1 MFCEG
6 LKDKKNSKVY
16 RTYFVFE
23 GFSNGKIRADRKVIV
38 GGYKDCVY
46 FRSSSIFPQVSSG
59 ATGQSV
65 SSGSTF
71 TQLGITE
78 LFSAGRRT
86 ASDDRLSP
94 VMSSLS
100 EKVMMMRVIM
110 MMMMMMM
117 RRVASDDRLSL
128 VMSSLSEKVMMMM
141 RVIMIDDDEEE
152 NSIGRQIE
160 PCHVQLVRKGALYS

>member
-1 MFCEG
+1 MKA
-6 LKDKKNSKVY
+6 LKIKKSKVY
-16 RTYFVFE
+16 RTYLVFE

-65 SSGSTF
+65 SSGLIS

-78 LFSAGRRT
+78 LFSAGRRI

-94 VMSSLS
+94 VMSSLL
-100 EKVMMMRVIM
+100 EKVMI
-110 MMMMMMM
+110 
-117 RRVASDDRLSL
+117 
-128 VMSSLSEKVMMMM
+128 M